1 MSERA
6 SIRPSGEQNANLGL
20 ALVVHFGL
28 GFFWLFV
35 LGSLVGGVLG
45 SMLSVSFGGSATL
58 GTLWALCAAVLW
70 IVDSQHMME
79 ARLHPGEVWATSFGW
94 WLKSF
99 VAPVFVFRV
108 LQARRRPDPPP
119 RSVEPPVSDESP
131 PATSAPNPSPP
142 SPGPESSGPELNAVL
157 RRLDEFA
164 LRLKLLEREVA
175 DLRQTAPTAPVP
187 APAEPPPAP
196 VVAKPPAPPTP
207 PLPPPRERPRI
218 PARSPSAPPA
228 PPEPPWWSGLT
239 VADLYSAK
247 VLAWLGG
254 AVMLL
259 GIFFFFV
266 LAVNRGW
273 IGPVARVSLGAIASA
288 VVFSA
293 GLYLHRRFGPVYS
306 AYAAVG
312 VGIAGGYVTLL
323 AARLEYDLVSDWAAL
338 FIAAA
343 IAGVAL
349 AAAVAWPSELV
360 AGFGLVGA
368 TVAPA
373 AVGLQNGEL
382 SAAGTTF
389 AAIMFA
395 VTAIVAVRLN
405 WQRLLIAG
413 VAASLPQAAVL
424 VAQSHATEWDVVV
437 VAGVFWLLNLAS
449 ALALQMRRRTA
460 DLEAFPATLVLL
472 SASFAG
478 ASSVVLFT
486 GNREGWALLVIAAVY
501 GAVAAALFPR
511 TRDRDLSALLA
522 AAALALVAFGLA
534 DLLSGP
540 ALAIAWA
547 AEAAVLS
554 WLARRIQ
561 EFRYQLASLAYL
573 AAALVQ
579 ALAFDT
585 PPRQLYE
592 ASKHPASG
600 ALALVGIALAGG
612 IVAYYC
618 RPWKAARRSAGILA
632 PLEPSFVLFRNSQPL
647 WRSLTG
653 WTAAAVALYAASLGV
668 LGLAQWRSSADL
680 ERAFEWGQV
689 AVAGLWGAA
698 ALAVLYVG
706 LRRTWNEFRAAGFV
720 VLCAALAQALLFF
733 GTSLSGSPQAFG
745 FLVVAAALLAGSLL
759 DRLWRADPVV
769 FPAIIVFA
777 LSSLGLAVAAFVLL
791 AGGATE
797 GLALLALAGFYCL
810 ISALVF
816 RRDRD
821 LATLLWAPAL
831 GVACVGFGEALSGTW
846 LVLAW
851 AATAVVLAAIADLTA
866 ERRLRLAALA
876 YLALATG
883 HALVLDSPP
892 SHFFEATRHP
902 ASGVPAVLI
911 VVLAVAA
918 VAYLL
923 RALKPREQGDRLDR
937 AIEERQ
943 ERWRRASIAVATI
956 LLLYAVSLSI
966 LGLAEE
972 IGHGSTPARFHG
984 GHAAVSAVW
993 GLLGLVAL
1001 YLGLR
1006 KRLGWLQAVGF
1017 GLFAVSLAKIF
1028 LYDLTFLSS
1037 ITRALSF
1044 LAVGA
1049 VLLLGGFFVQRL
1061 GTQQHG
1067 PPGA

>member
-1 MSERA
+1 MPEHVGRRST
-6 SIRPSGEQNANLGL
+6 GEENANLGF
-20 ALVVHFGL
+20 ALLLHFGL
-28 GFFWLFV
+28 GLVWLFV
-35 LGSLVGGVLG
+35 IGSLAGGLASISVGESGAVVVGL
-45 SMLSVSFGGSATL
+45 
-58 GTLWALCAAVLW
+58 LWGLCAAVLW
-70 IVDSQHMME
+70 IVASVRMVR
-79 ARLHPGEVWATSFGW
+79 ARFEPGRVWATSLGW
-94 WLKSF
+94 WVGTF
-99 VAPVFVFRV
+99 VAPYFVVREWRDRAGAPRV
-108 LQARRRPDPPP
+108 ADAAPVPIAAAP
-119 RSVEPPVSDESP
+119 EPEM
-131 PATSAPNPSPP
+131 
-142 SPGPESSGPELNAVL
+142 SGPELEALN

-164 LRLKLLEREVA
+164 LRIKELERQVA
-175 DLRQTAPTAPVP
+175 DLRGVARPAASAPTVAVTLPAPPAPTP
-187 APAEPPPAP
+187 APAAQPPPG
-196 VVAKPPAPPTP
+196 PTP
-207 PLPPPRERPRI
+207 PTERPRI
-218 PARSPSAPPA
+218 PARPAQPPR
-228 PPEPPWWSGLT
+228 PPEPSWWSGLT
-239 VADLYSAK
+239 MADLYSAK

-273 IGPVARVSLGAIASA
+273 IGPVARVSLGALASA
-288 VVFSA
+288 IVFSA

-323 AARLEYDLVSDWAAL
+323 AARLDYDLVSDWAAL

-389 AAIMFA
+389 AAVMFA
-395 VTAIVAVRLN
+395 VTAIVAVRLD

-424 VAQSHATEWDVVV
+424 VAQSHATEWDVVA

-460 DLEAFPATLVLL
+460 DLAAFPASLVLL
-472 SASFAG
+472 SAAFAG

-486 GNREGWALLVIAAVY
+486 GNGEGWALLVIAAVY

-511 TRDRDLSALLA
+511 TRDRDVSALLA
-522 AAALALVAFGLA
+522 AAALALVAFGAA

-579 ALAFDT
+579 ALALDA

-592 ASKHPASG
+592 ASQHPASG
-600 ALALVGIALAGG
+600 ALALVGVALAGG
-612 IVAYYC
+612 IVSYYC
-618 RPWKAARRSAGILA
+618 RPWKAARQSAGILS
-632 PLEPSFVLFRNSQPL
+632 PLEPSFALFRNSQPV

-653 WTAAAVALYAASLGV
+653 WTAASVALYAASLGV
-668 LGLAQWRSSADL
+668 LGLAQWLSSAGI

-689 AVAGLWGAA
+689 AVAGLWGAV
-698 ALAVLYVG
+698 ALAVLYAG
-706 LRRTWNEFRAAGFV
+706 LRRSWNEFRAAGFV

-733 GTSLSGSPQAFG
+733 STSLSGSPQALG

-759 DRLWRADPVV
+759 DRLWRADPTA
-769 FPAIIVFA
+769 FPAIIVYA

-791 AGGATE
+791 ASGAIE

-851 AATAVVLAAIADLTA
+851 AATAVALAAIADLTA
-866 ERRLRLAALA
+866 ERRLQIAVSRISRAGGRARARARLAAQPLLRGDQA
-876 YLALATG
+876 SGDWSPCRADRRPGGGRSRLPPAGRSSRAT
-883 HALVLDSPP
+883 
-892 SHFFEATRHP
+892 EATAWTAR
-902 ASGVPAVLI
+902 S
-911 VVLAVAA
+911 
-918 VAYLL
+918 
-923 RALKPREQGDRLDR
+923 KSDRS
-937 AIEERQ
+937 A
-943 ERWRRASIAVATI
+943 
-956 LLLYAVSLSI
+956 
-966 LGLAEE
+966 
-972 IGHGSTPARFHG
+972 G
-984 GHAAVSAVW
+984 G
-993 GLLGLVAL
+993 
-1001 YLGLR
+1001 
-1006 KRLGWLQAVGF
+1006 
-1017 GLFAVSLAKIF
+1017 
-1028 LYDLTFLSS
+1028 T
-1037 ITRALSF
+1037 
-1044 LAVGA
+1044 
-1049 VLLLGGFFVQRL
+1049 
-1061 GTQQHG
+1061 
-1067 PPGA
+1067 